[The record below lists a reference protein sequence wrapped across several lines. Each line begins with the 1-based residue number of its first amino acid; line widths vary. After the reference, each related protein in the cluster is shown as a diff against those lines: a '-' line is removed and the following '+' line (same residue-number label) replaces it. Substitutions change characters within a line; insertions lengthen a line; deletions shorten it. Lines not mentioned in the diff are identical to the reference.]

1 VPAKTPKET
10 IVAIRNAVVAALH
23 TPDVSKRLTEMS
35 SNVIASEPQEF
46 AAFIQSEVDR
56 HRESRRQAPSRA
68 RQREVISRRVREVIV
83 AYAGICGRRGDLRP
97 VSA

>member
-46 AAFIQSEVDR
+46 AAFLQSKVDGIAR
-56 HRESRRQAPSRA
+56 VVAKLRLAPDS
-68 RQREVISRRVREVIV
+68 
-83 AYAGICGRRGDLRP
+83 GK
-97 VSA
+97 